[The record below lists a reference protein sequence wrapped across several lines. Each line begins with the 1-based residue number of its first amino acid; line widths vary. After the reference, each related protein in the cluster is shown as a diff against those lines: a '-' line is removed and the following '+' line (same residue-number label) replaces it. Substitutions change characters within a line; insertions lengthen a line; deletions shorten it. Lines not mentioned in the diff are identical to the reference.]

1 MKKYEKVRRED
12 YEAWYRDNRDYRE
25 RVRADESRLAYHLM
39 PETGWLNDPN
49 GSASFRD
56 CTIFIINI
64 HPLSPQGRL
73 SSGVTI
79 PHGISFIIN
88 RRSRRFFRTRTWMP
102 MAYIPV
108 LLMWRIRPST
118 IFTQAM

>member
-49 GSASFRD
+49 GLLSL
-56 CTIFIINI
+56 I
-64 HPLSPQGRL
+64 H
-73 SSGVTI
+73 I
-79 PHGISFIIN
+79 
-88 RRSRRFFRTRTWMP
+88 
-102 MAYIPV
+102 
-108 LLMWRIRPST
+108 
-118 IFTQAM
+118 

>member
-49 GSASFRD
+49 GLCQFQGLYHIYYQY
-56 CTIFIINI
+56 TPFE
-64 HPLSPQGRL
+64 PTGRL